1 MVQQIAV
8 QIALH
13 LVQQQL
19 RGVLNQAQVV
29 QGPLGVDLPLYLF
42 RDFDET
48 LDGGEHLVGERAVV
62 NLEHAVVRVQL
73 RVLLDLAHVSQIQH
87 NAIFIL
93 KKQLLHRH
101 LHKFHF
107 LLLLFA

>member
-1 MVQQIAV
+1 M
-8 QIALH
+8 
-13 LVQQQL
+13 
-19 RGVLNQAQVV
+19 
-29 QGPLGVDLPLYLF
+29 
-42 RDFDET
+42 
-48 LDGGEHLVGERAVV
+48 GERAVV

-107 LLLLFA
+107 LPVLF